1 MATLATQGMIKTSPL
16 NLHPFSGSHLKEDVS
31 FEQWAYEVRLAL
43 KTHTE
48 GSVREAMIQCLK
60 GATLEGVRNLG
71 DEASVED
78 ILEYHTGTFQ
88 GAAPFDTLLK
98 NFFQLQQEDSE
109 KFAQYS
115 IKLESKLASLKWQY
129 PDAL

>member
-1 MATLATQGMIKTSPL
+1 MKVSPGDSGTSGCECV
-16 NLHPFSGSHLKEDVS
+16 SGIFFASRPPVS
-31 FEQWAYEVRLAL
+31 AVFFN
-43 KTHTE
+43 TE

-78 ILEYHTGTFQ
+78 ILESLTGTFQ

-109 KFAQYS
+109 KVAQYS
-115 IKLESKLASLKWQY
+115 IKLESKLASFILRVDQ
-129 PDAL
+129 

>member
-1 MATLATQGMIKTSPL
+1 MS
-16 NLHPFSGSHLKEDVS
+16 E
-31 FEQWAYEVRLAL
+31 
-43 KTHTE
+43 
-48 GSVREAMIQCLK
+48 

-78 ILEYHTGTFQ
+78 ILEYLTGTFQ

-109 KFAQYS
+109 KVAQYS

-129 PDAL
+129 PHALSSETELQYKRDFMAYIKISGIVLGVLTKIPRLPMQNFSELQGKLRKN